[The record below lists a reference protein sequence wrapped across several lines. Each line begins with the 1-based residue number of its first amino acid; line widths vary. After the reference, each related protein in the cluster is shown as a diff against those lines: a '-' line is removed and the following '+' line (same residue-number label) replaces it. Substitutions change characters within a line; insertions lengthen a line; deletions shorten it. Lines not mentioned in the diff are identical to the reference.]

1 MNVYF
6 IRHGFSYANA
16 THMNLVSNDFSK
28 YVDSPLTTIGLQFSQ
43 KAGKQLKKL
52 KLPIEVVYCSPLM
65 RAVQTACK
73 MFPESKIKI
82 ISHVKE
88 LENEEADK
96 LANANAKE
104 SLIKRLFPKVNINT
118 DALRSPQKNSTDYKK
133 FVVFLKNRAN
143 EGYKNIVV
151 VTHSMYMKKHLN
163 MHIPHN
169 NEVVLVKYNFD
180 TNTQTSPV
188 SIIQEGMKIGVNVP
202 LSKFKSL

>member
-16 THMNLVSNDFSK
+16 THLNLVSDDYSK
-28 YVDSPLTTIGLQFSQ
+28 YLDSPLTKVGLEFSQ
-43 KAGKQLKKL
+43 KAGKQLRKL
-52 KLPIEVVYCSPLM
+52 HLPIEAVYCSPLM

-96 LANANAKE
+96 LSSAESKE
-104 SLIKRLFPKVNINT
+104 SLLKTMFPKVKFDT
-118 DALRSPQKNSTDYKK
+118 SGLRSPQKNSTDYKK
-133 FVVFLKNRAN
+133 FIVFLKKRSS
-143 EGYKNIVV
+143 EGIKNIVV

-163 MHIPHN
+163 MHLPHN
-169 NEVVLVKYNFD
+169 NEVVLVKYDFD
-180 TNTQTSPV
+180 ANTQTSPV
-188 SIIQEGMKIGVNVP
+188 VIQEGMKIGENIP